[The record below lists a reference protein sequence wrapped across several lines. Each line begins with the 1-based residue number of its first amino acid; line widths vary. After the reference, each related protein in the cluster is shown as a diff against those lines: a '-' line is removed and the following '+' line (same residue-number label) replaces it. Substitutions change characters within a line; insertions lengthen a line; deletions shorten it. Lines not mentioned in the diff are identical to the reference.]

1 MSRIVKITL
10 TYKFVKSRRHCCDKC
25 ELMAY
30 CHDIDVDDCEL
41 GTECYYECDGEE
53 IKQCDSDGCED

>member
-1 MSRIVKITL
+1 MSKTVKITL

-30 CHDIDVDDCEL
+30 CHDIDVDDCKL
-41 GTECYYECDGEE
+41 GTEGYYECDG
-53 IKQCDSDGCED
+53 GRN